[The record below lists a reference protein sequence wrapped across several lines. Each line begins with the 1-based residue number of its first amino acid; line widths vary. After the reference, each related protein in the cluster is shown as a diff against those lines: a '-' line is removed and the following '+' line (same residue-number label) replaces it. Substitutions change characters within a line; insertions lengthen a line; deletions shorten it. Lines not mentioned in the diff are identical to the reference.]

1 MGREAKA
8 KWKAA
13 NAPADAAKKKDA
25 DNITMDPDK
34 RL

>member
-1 MGREAKA
+1 MGRESKA

-13 NAPADAAKKKDA
+13 NAPSDASKKKEA
-25 DNITMDPDK
+25 DTITMDPDK